1 MGEGEQWVEDECP
14 HTSKSREG
22 MARKLWLVEAYLE
35 KYKRVDVKYFTINM
49 LNVDTGEVA
58 LVVQSTGCSC
68 NPPA

>member
-1 MGEGEQWVEDECP
+1 
-14 HTSKSREG
+14 